1 MWPQRRQPT
10 RLPRPWDS
18 PGKNTGVGCHCL
30 LQCMKVKS
38 ESEVAQSCSTLCY
51 TMDYSPPGFSV
62 LRIILARI
70 RNGLPC
76 PPPGDL
82 PWSLWYSV
90 FLLSILKSQILLH
103 FKWSCGPLFP
113 KCNTVLLTFHLGVGG
128 WSMYHNLK
136 MLTMLENSHILG
148 CWDPGPS
155 YPGIKPTSRVSCT
168 EGGFFT
174 TSVTSC
180 WDAY

>member
-1 MWPQRRQPT
+1 MELKSRNLVGTLDWPEW
-10 RLPRPWDS
+10 LSWWHLDD
-18 PGKNTGVGCHCL
+18 
-30 LQCMKVKS
+30 
-38 ESEVAQSCSTLCY
+38 CSWSMGT
-51 TMDYSPPGFSV
+51 V
-62 LRIILARI
+62 I
-70 RNGLPC
+70 
-76 PPPGDL
+76 
-82 PWSLWYSV
+82 SLWYSV

-128 WSMYHNLK
+128 WSVDHNLK

-168 EGGFFT
+168 GRRVLYHQRHLLLRCLLETLLEIPGIHFQRKPT
-174 TSVTSC
+174 EPSTPC
-180 WDAY
+180 